1 MLLRASPVLEN
12 GHGPYE
18 QLPKSH
24 GTNMEYDGLHSTP
37 DLERLQKSSLKNILV
52 KLLEQQKKSVIR
64 LKARLFFLTHTTHL
78 STIELHIH
86 LRVYRNVVLN
96 IFPSIKF

>member
-1 MLLRASPVLEN
+1 VIDKTVPDIQYKFHRLSYSDIVMLLRASPVLEN

-64 LKARLFFLTHTTHL
+64 LKARLFFDTYNTPLYH
-78 STIELHIH
+78 
-86 LRVYRNVVLN
+86 
-96 IFPSIKF
+96 